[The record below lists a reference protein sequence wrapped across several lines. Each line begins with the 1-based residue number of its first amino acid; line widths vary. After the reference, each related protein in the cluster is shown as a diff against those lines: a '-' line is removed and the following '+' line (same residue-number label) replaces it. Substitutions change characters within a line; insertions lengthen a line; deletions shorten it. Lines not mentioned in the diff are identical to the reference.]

1 MVLMLLVTGDPMS
14 MMTSIGLIL
23 LMGLVT
29 KNAIL
34 LVDRALQLMR
44 EKGMPRKEAII
55 EAGMTRL
62 RPILMTSFAMVGGM
76 LPLFLALGAGAEM
89 RAPMA
94 RAVVGGIVTSTLLTL
109 VVIPVF
115 FDIMD
120 DFTFAKAWAWAK
132 GKLGQELPQPRIADP
147 ENRHV

>member
-1 MVLMLLVTGDPMS
+1 
-14 MMTSIGLIL
+14 
-23 LMGLVT
+23 
-29 KNAIL
+29 
-34 LVDRALQLMR
+34 
-44 EKGMPRKEAII
+44 MPRKEAII
-55 EAGMTRL
+55 EAGMSRL

-94 RAVVGGIVTSTLLTL
+94 RAVVGGIITSTMLTL

-120 DFTFAKAWAWAK
+120 DLHWSKVWAWIK
-132 GKLGQELPQPRIADP
+132 RKVGGELPTDQVEVPRG
-147 ENRHV
+147 

>member
-1 MVLMLLVTGDPMS
+1 MS

-34 LVDRALQLMR
+34 LVDRALQNIR
-44 EKGMPRKEAII
+44 ERGMTRREALI
-55 EAGMTRL
+55 EAGTTRM

-76 LPLFLALGAGAEM
+76 LPLFLALGAGAQM

-94 RAVVGGIVTSTLLTL
+94 RAVVGGIITSTMLTL
-109 VVIPVF
+109 IVIPVF
-115 FDIMD
+115 FDLLD
-120 DFTFAKAWAWAK
+120 EFSWK
-132 GKLGQELPQPRIADP
+132 GLWTRVTS
-147 ENRHV
+147 RRT

>member
-1 MVLMLLVTGDPMS
+1 MLTLPLSMVGMVLMLLVTGDSSS
-14 MMTSIGLIL
+14 MMTSIGMIL

-34 LVDRALQLMR
+34 LVDRALQNMR
-44 EKGMPRKEAII
+44 EHGMPRREALI

-62 RPILMTSFAMVGGM
+62 RPILMTTLAMIGGM
-76 LPLFLALGAGAEM
+76 LPLFFALGSGAQM

-94 RAVVGGIVTSTLLTL
+94 RAVVGGIITSTLLTL

-115 FDIMD
+115 FDILD
-120 DFTFAKAWAWAK
+120 EFSWKKAWNWVRSRRASK
-132 GKLGQELPQPRIADP
+132 
-147 ENRHV
+147 